1 MKLHSKVRLTVADD
15 HPVFREGLR
24 QIIEESENVEVI
36 SEADNGLD
44 ALSNIIEGK
53 PDIAILDID
62 MPELTGIEVL
72 KKLREK
78 GSDVKVIF
86 LTVYED
92 EDIFD
97 EGMEF
102 GMLGYVLKDS
112 AVSEINECIYRVSKG
127 DSFVSPKMSDILMKR
142 KKKNTK
148 GMPEFMQVLTPSEL
162 QILRFIAN
170 GITSREIAENLGI
183 SFKTV
188 ENHRTNISTKL
199 NLRGANSLIEF
210 AIRNKDKL

>member
-1 MKLHSKVRLTVADD
+1 MKIHGKARLTIADD

-44 ALSNIIEGK
+44 ALNNIIESK

-72 KKLREK
+72 KKLRER

-86 LTVYED
+86 LTVYAD

-112 AVSEINECIYRVSKG
+112 AISEINECIYKVYAG
-127 DSFVSPKMSDILMKR
+127 NYFVSPKMSDILVKR
-142 KKKNTK
+142 RKKNTK
-148 GMPEFMQVLTPSEL
+148 GEPEFVQLLTPSEL
-162 QILRFIAN
+162 QILKRISN
-170 GITSREIAENLGI
+170 GMTSRVIAEELGI

-188 ENHRTNISTKL
+188 ENHRTNISGKL
-199 NLRGANSLIEF
+199 NLKGANSLVEF
-210 AIRNKDKL
+210 AIKNKDKL